1 MIGFQTN
8 GTGLWQLEGGLE
20 HLTIAG
26 AMSDIVL
33 HHHLN
38 LVPVL
43 RLVLLKSLV
52 RSGHQVIA
60 ALQLRPAQK
69 DPAVGVHRGAKLE
82 AKDEVLRKFLLG
94 PQLAQVRSLGRI
106 VIINYDLPVLGRI
119 APITG
124 FNLAVKTLG
133 GLVLPTRQ
141 VLAGNERKKSW
152 FQLKR
157 VGLSRTG
164 K

>member
-43 RLVLLKSLV
+43 RLVLLESLV
-52 RSGHQVIA
+52 RTGHQVIA

-94 PQLAQVRSLGRI
+94 PQLAQVRSLGRS
-106 VIINYDLPVLGRI
+106 VIINHDLPVLGRI

-152 FQLKR
+152 F
-157 VGLSRTG
+157 
-164 K
+164 